1 MPRKTG
7 AMLCP
12 NCRKLIS
19 VDEPRCPFCNAV
31 RPGLWGWGPT
41 LQRLWGPQLDL
52 VPVLVIACVVLY
64 AVGLALDPRGAL
76 QARGILNLLSP
87 SSVAL
92 YHLGMTGGLASMDR
106 RWWTLLTA
114 IYLHGGLLHIFFN
127 MMWIRQ
133 LGSEAQRVFGPARFF
148 VIFTLTGVAGFVLSN
163 LLGAR
168 PSIGASGAI
177 FGLMGAMLAF
187 SRRQRSTLGD
197 MASRQMLQWAVIL
210 LLFGFATPGVNNLA
224 HLGGF
229 ASGYLLGQ
237 RLKGENER
245 REGRGIQLFAA
256 ILLGVTLLGF
266 VLNLVNPLVRL
277 R

>member
-1 MPRKTG
+1 MTHPDEAWIGIAFDAVGWAGAFDGKDPGIRTHGGVVPTATMSGPIARMRAGGGTVMPRKTG

-12 NCRKLIS
+12 SCRKLIS
-19 VDEPRCPFCNAV
+19 VDEPRCPFCGAM

-52 VPVLVIACVVLY
+52 VPVIVIACIVLY

-76 QARGILNLLSP
+76 QARGFLNLLSP
-87 SSVAL
+87 STLAL
-92 YHLGMTGGLASMDR
+92 YHLGMTGGLATMDT

-133 LGSEAQRVFGPARFF
+133 LGAEAQRAFGPARFF

-168 PSIGASGAI
+168 PSIGASG
-177 FGLMGAMLAF
+177 
-187 SRRQRSTLGD
+187 RSSD
-197 MASRQMLQWAVIL
+197 
-210 LLFGFATPGVNNLA
+210 
-224 HLGGF
+224 
-229 ASGYLLGQ
+229 
-237 RLKGENER
+237 
-245 REGRGIQLFAA
+245 
-256 ILLGVTLLGF
+256 
-266 VLNLVNPLVRL
+266 
-277 R
+277 